1 MSSSTADA
9 GFTPNENLTFEKTWA
24 LFQET
29 DRKFQ
34 ETDRKFQETDRK
46 FQETDRKFKELRE
59 ERREEMKKLDLQ
71 MKETDRRIGEL
82 GNRFGELAEHM
93 VAPNIM
99 KKFNELG
106 FTFTISS
113 QNYKIVDPEDPKIIT
128 EVDIFLENG
137 DIAIAVEVKAKPKQ
151 ADVDDHI
158 RRLEK
163 LRCAA
168 DKRGGK
174 LRYQGAIAGA
184 IMSGSVRDYSLKMG
198 FYVIEQTGDT
208 VQINIPEG
216 FTARDW

>member
-1 MSSSTADA
+1 MSTSAADTN
-9 GFTPNENLTFEKTWA
+9 FSPNENLTFEKVWA

-34 ETDRKFQETDRK
+34 
-46 FQETDRKFKELRE
+46 ELRE

-93 VAPNIM
+93 VAPSIM
-99 KKFNELG
+99 KKFNERG
-106 FTFTISS
+106 FTFTMIS
-113 QNYKIVDPEDPKIIT
+113 QDCKITNPEDPKSIT
-128 EVDIFLENG
+128 EIDILLENG

-163 LRCAA
+163 LRRAA
-168 DKRGGK
+168 DKRRDNR
-174 LRYQGAIAGA
+174 RYQGAIAGA
-184 IMSGSVRDYSLKMG
+184 IMSNAVRDYSLQMG
-198 FYVIEQTGDT
+198 LYVIEQTGDT

-216 FTARDW
+216 FTAREW